1 MNETPKIITAPSAT
15 DQVGLVVVFCLL
27 TALHGPAGDLLVR
40 TGSGL
45 PRLMFMLVYGLSGLL
60 LVLSAM
66 ALLAVATLML
76 RERGKTRSPAPDDS
90 AFNAPRVERPNGDDD
105 PEAWHP
111 GSDSL

>member
-1 MNETPKIITAPSAT
+1 MNETPKAIVSPSLA

-40 TGSGL
+40 TSSGL
-45 PRLMFMLVYGLSGLL
+45 PRLMFAVLYGLSGLL

-76 RERGKTRSPAPDDS
+76 RERGKTHSPSVDS
-90 AFNAPRVERPNGDDD
+90 VSSTPTTENANSDDD

>member
-1 MNETPKIITAPSAT
+1 MNETSKAVATPSLA
-15 DQVGLVVVFCLL
+15 DQAGLVVVFCLL

-40 TGSGL
+40 TSSGL
-45 PRLMFMLVYGLSGLL
+45 PRLMFVLLYGLSGLL

-66 ALLAVATLML
+66 ALLALATLML
-76 RERGKTRSPAPDDS
+76 RERGKTRSPAPVDS
-90 AFNAPRVERPNGDDD
+90 ASGTPRAENANGDDD